1 MVPMAHLEPT
11 HLVHLGGKEEKMT
24 GEKGRKGEKRKER
37 KEKDVSLNPAAGAA
51 RFWVLILQINL
62 DPHVFSHMA
71 QS

>member
-11 HLVHLGGKEEKMT
+11 HLVHLGGKEALEDD
-24 GEKGRKGEKRKER
+24 GRKGEKRKER